1 MTQKSPDLD
10 SAYAIETPDDNRR
23 IYSAWAETYDKTF
36 AQDMDY
42 RMPAVI
48 AELYRQSG
56 GAGNILDIGAGTG
69 LVAKFLGDLGI
80 GPIDGTDI
88 SPEMLVV
95 AGKKRLYRRL
105 FEGDVTQRLDVPD
118 GSYDGVVSSGTF
130 TLGHVGPEAIS
141 ELLRVAAPGA
151 RFALSIN
158 AKHYEKAGFKAKLD
172 SIQGQ
177 ITDFALPEAA
187 IYGENAAGDH
197 ASDTAFVALF
207 RKL

>member
-1 MTQKSPDLD
+1 MTQNTPDLE

-23 IYSAWAETYDKTF
+23 VYSAWAETYDKTF

-56 GAGNILDIGAGTG
+56 GPGNILDIGAGTG
-69 LVAKFLGDLGI
+69 LVAKFLAEAGI
-80 GPIDGTDI
+80 GPLDGTDI

-105 FEGDVTQRLDVPD
+105 FEGDVTQRLDVED
-118 GSYDGVVSSGTF
+118 GAYDGIVSSGTF
-130 TLGHVGPEAIS
+130 TLGHVGPEAID

-151 RFALSIN
+151 QFALSIN
-158 AKHYEKAGFKAKLD
+158 AKHYEKAGFRAKLD
-172 SIQGQ
+172 SIQGK
-177 ITDFALPEAA
+177 ISNLALLEVA
-187 IYGENAAGDH
+187 IYGEKATGEH
-197 ASDTAFVALF
+197 ARDTAFVALF

>member
-1 MTQKSPDLD
+1 MTQDTPDLEA
-10 SAYAIETPDDNRR
+10 AYSIETPDDNRR

-80 GPIDGTDI
+80 GPIDGMDI

-95 AGKKRLYRRL
+95 AGKKRLYKRL

-118 GSYDGVVSSGTF
+118 GTYDGIVSAGTF
-130 TLGHVGPEAIS
+130 TLGHVGPEAID

-151 RFALSIN
+151 RLALSIN

-172 SIQGQ
+172 YIQDQ

-187 IYGENAAGDH
+187 IYGENATGDH

-207 RKL
+207 RRL

>member
-1 MTQKSPDLD
+1 MTQNTPDLD

-23 IYSAWAETYDKTF
+23 IYSAWAETYDKTV

-56 GAGNILDIGAGTG
+56 GAGNVLDIGAGTG

-130 TLGHVGPEAIS
+130 TLGHVGPEAIDES
-141 ELLRVAAPGA
+141 LRVAAPGA

-158 AKHYEKAGFKAKLD
+158 AKHYEKAGFKAKLE
-172 SIQGQ
+172 SIQGR

>member
-1 MTQKSPDLD
+1 MSQNTPDLEA
-10 SAYAIETPDDNRR
+10 AYSIETPDDNRR
-23 IYSAWAETYDKTF
+23 VYSAWAETYDKTF

-48 AELYRQSG
+48 AEFFRRSG
-56 GAGNILDIGAGTG
+56 GAGNTLDIGAGTG
-69 LVAKFLGDLGI
+69 LVAQFLNDLGI

-118 GSYDGVVSSGTF
+118 GTYDGVVSSGTF
-130 TLGHVGPEAIS
+130 TLGHVGPEAID

-187 IYGENAAGDH
+187 IYGENATGDH
-197 ASDTAFVALF
+197 AKDTALVALF

>member
-56 GAGNILDIGAGTG
+56 GVGNILDIGAGTG

-105 FEGDVTQRLDVPD
+105 FEGDVTQHLDVPN
-118 GSYDGVVSSGTF
+118 GTYDGIVSAGTF
-130 TLGHVGPEAIS
+130 TLGHVGPEAID
-141 ELLRVAAPGA
+141 ELLRVASPGA

-172 SIQGQ
+172 SIQSQ
-177 ITDFALPEAA
+177 IADFALPEAA

>member
-1 MTQKSPDLD
+1 MTQNTPDLD

-56 GAGNILDIGAGTG
+56 GAGNVLDIGAGTG

-130 TLGHVGPEAIS
+130 TLGHVGPEAIDES
-141 ELLRVAAPGA
+141 LRVAAPGA

-158 AKHYEKAGFKAKLD
+158 AKHYEEAGFKAKLE
-172 SIQGQ
+172 SIQGR